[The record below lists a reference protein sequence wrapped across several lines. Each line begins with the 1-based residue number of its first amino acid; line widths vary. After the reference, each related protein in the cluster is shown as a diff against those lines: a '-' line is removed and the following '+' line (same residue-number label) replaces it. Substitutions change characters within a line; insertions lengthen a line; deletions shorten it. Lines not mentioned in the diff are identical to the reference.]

1 VKKASS
7 RKKLAAGKTKARAK
21 TKKVVA
27 KQKKATV
34 AAPKKK
40 ATAKTRTKTPVAKKK
55 TRAPVAKKKTRA
67 PVAKKKTPVDRASD
81 RAMAVAA
88 QLPEERALNEEE
100 REAMGKVALTATA
113 ALGTDGAPGHVV
125 AAIAAFV
132 DDVRGGRRAEPNGQD
147 VRLGL
152 GVLWGEQVRVQ
163 VGWRWVH
170 LSYANGFA
178 SYALVPDDRAFAC
191 FPLNRVT
198 ELMVA
203 GADGV
208 DTSLALF
215 DSIRL
220 GTLPGRRAQTYLV
233 IG

>member
-1 VKKASS
+1 MKKASS
-7 RKKLAAGKTKARAK
+7 RKKVAAGKPKARAK
-21 TKKVVA
+21 AKKVVA

-34 AAPKKK
+34 AK
-40 ATAKTRTKTPVAKKK
+40 AKTKTPVAKTRTKTPVANAKA
-55 TRAPVAKKKTRA
+55 RAPVAKKNA
-67 PVAKKKTPVDRASD
+67 PVDRASD

-100 REAMGKVALTATA
+100 REAMGKVALTALA

-220 GTLPGRRAQTYLV
+220 GTLPGRRAHAYLV

>member
-1 VKKASS
+1 MKKASS
-7 RKKLAAGKTKARAK
+7 RKKLAAGKPKARAK

-40 ATAKTRTKTPVAKKK
+40 ATAKTRTKT
-55 TRAPVAKKKTRA
+55 PVAKKKTRA

>member
-1 VKKASS
+1 MKKASS
-7 RKKLAAGKTKARAK
+7 RKKVAAGKPKARAK
-21 TKKVVA
+21 AKKVVA

-34 AAPKKK
+34 AKKK
-40 ATAKTRTKTPVAKKK
+40 TKTPVAKTRTKTPVAKKK
-55 TRAPVAKKKTRA
+55 TRAPVAKKNA
-67 PVAKKKTPVDRASD
+67 PVDRASD

-100 REAMGKVALTATA
+100 REAMGKVALTALA

-220 GTLPGRRAQTYLV
+220 GTLPGRRAHAYLV

>member
-1 VKKASS
+1 MKKASS

-40 ATAKTRTKTPVAKKK
+40 ATAKTRTKTPVAK
-55 TRAPVAKKKTRA
+55 AKARA

>member
-1 VKKASS
+1 MKKASS
-7 RKKLAAGKTKARAK
+7 RKKVAAGKPKAGAK
-21 TKKVVA
+21 AKKVVA

-34 AAPKKK
+34 AK
-40 ATAKTRTKTPVAKKK
+40 AKTKTPVAKKK

-67 PVAKKKTPVDRASD
+67 PVAKKNAPVDRASD

-100 REAMGKVALTATA
+100 REAMGKVALTALA

-220 GTLPGRRAQTYLV
+220 GTLPGRRAHAYLV

>member
-1 VKKASS
+1 MKKASS
-7 RKKLAAGKTKARAK
+7 RKKVAAGKPKAGAK
-21 TKKVVA
+21 AKKVVA
-27 KQKKATV
+27 KQKKATI

-40 ATAKTRTKTPVAKKK
+40 GTAKTRTK
-55 TRAPVAKKKTRA
+55 APVAKTNA
-67 PVAKKKTPVDRASD
+67 PVAKTNAPVDRASD

-88 QLPEERALNEEE
+88 QLPEERALNGEE
-100 REAMGKVALTATA
+100 REAMGKVALTALA

-220 GTLPGRRAQTYLV
+220 GTLPGRRAHAYLV